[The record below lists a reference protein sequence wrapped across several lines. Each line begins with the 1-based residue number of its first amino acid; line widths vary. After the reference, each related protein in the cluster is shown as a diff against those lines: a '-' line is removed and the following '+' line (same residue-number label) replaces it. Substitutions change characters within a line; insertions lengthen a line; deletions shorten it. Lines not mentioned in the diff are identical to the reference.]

1 MNWGK
6 TLWAMM
12 SGKRARSFRVQNEQF
27 LRFARRTISLLC
39 LVAGG
44 LLLVGGRRIGSGVFT
59 MLMGLWLI
67 LENPLEHFEVLEG
80 ACPSCDSRI
89 ETRRRSEVICPACAE
104 MIVVG
109 SDRFHGVTKDM
120 ATDPTVSSLEEGGDE
135 AVAMEPVVVSPGD
148 TLDLHT
154 FSPDEV
160 SSLIDE
166 FLRLAQEDDIRLA
179 NIIHGK
185 GTGRLRRRV
194 RGLLAKDPRVAA
206 FYDAP
211 QRSGGWGATIV
222 ELKPGP
228 HEEGSQ
234 RGGDQDP

>member
-6 TLWAMM
+6 TLWVMM
-12 SGKRARSFRVQNEQF
+12 SIKRARTFRVRNQKF
-27 LRFARRTISLLC
+27 LRFARRTISLIC
-39 LVAGG
+39 LAAGG
-44 LLLVGGRRIGSGVFT
+44 LLLVGGRRIGSGVFI
-59 MLMGLWLI
+59 MLVGLWLI

-80 ACPSCDSRI
+80 ACPSCDSKI
-89 ETRRRSEVICPACAE
+89 ETRRRSEFNCPACE
-104 MIVVG
+104 ERIVVG
-109 SDRFHGVTKDM
+109 SDGFLGVTKGM
-120 ATDPTVSSLEEGGDE
+120 VTDSTVSSSGRVGDE
-135 AVAMEPVVVSPGD
+135 AVAREPVVLSPGD

-154 FSPDEV
+154 FSPEEV

-166 FLRLAQEDDIRLA
+166 FLRLAQEDDIRIA

-185 GTGRLRRRV
+185 GTGKLRRRV
-194 RGLLAKDPRVAA
+194 RGLLAKDLRVAA

-234 RGGDQDP
+234 GVGDQDP